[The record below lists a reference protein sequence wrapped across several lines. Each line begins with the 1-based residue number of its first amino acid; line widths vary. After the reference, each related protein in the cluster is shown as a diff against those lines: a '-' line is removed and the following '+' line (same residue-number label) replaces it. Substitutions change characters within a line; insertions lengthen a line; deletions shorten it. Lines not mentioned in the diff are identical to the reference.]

1 MFIMIVDVPDPPVD
15 ITLSSPAAG
24 QIQLNWT
31 SAPIND
37 NKPVVYYVAEYRKR
51 WERKNYI
58 IGILI
63 IFHWVSVFMYVFGT
77 VPTFGY
83 SDFTLRNI
91 SAAFWSSI

>member
-1 MFIMIVDVPDPPVD
+1 MFVIIVDVPDPPVD

-51 WERKNYI
+51 
-58 IGILI
+58 
-63 IFHWVSVFMYVFGT
+63 
-77 VPTFGY
+77 
-83 SDFTLRNI
+83 
-91 SAAFWSSI
+91 

>member
-1 MFIMIVDVPDPPVD
+1 MRTNLTIFSFKDPLEKIFIIIVDVPDPPVD

-51 WERKNYI
+51 
-58 IGILI
+58 
-63 IFHWVSVFMYVFGT
+63 
-77 VPTFGY
+77 
-83 SDFTLRNI
+83 
-91 SAAFWSSI
+91 